1 MTIGLSKLLVN
12 CFAQSSVN
20 FNLNVN
26 TASVEAESQCIF
38 ALELDSRGNR
48 YKLIR
53 FTNYYVG
60 FTELLKNNKVR

>member
-26 TASVEAESQCIF
+26 TASVEASNGDWYKEF
-38 ALELDSRGNR
+38 LELFAGKVIL
-48 YKLIR
+48 YK
-53 FTNYYVG
+53 
-60 FTELLKNNKVR
+60 EQ

>member
-26 TASVEAESQCIF
+26 TASVEAEHETFNEAFILC
-38 ALELDSRGNR
+38 G
-48 YKLIR
+48 KK
-53 FTNYYVG
+53 NY
-60 FTELLKNNKVR
+60 